1 MTGTIP
7 KARYNHASTNF
18 LNDQIIV
25 FGGKT
30 ADNAKNRG
38 FYILQAAD
46 LAKSTS
52 FFNEREE
59 S

>member
-38 FYILQAAD
+38 FYIL
-46 LAKSTS
+46 
-52 FFNEREE
+52 
-59 S
+59 